1 MKKFTAIS
9 LALLM
14 LLSLCACGAKSE
26 YAAAPQAAPA
36 AAYSASYD
44 MAATEEAAYYD
55 NGSGFASG
63 AMPAEEPAAEP
74 TEMEGGSEPDSA
86 AADIDPD
93 KIIYSANATVETTDF
108 DGTVK
113 GVNDL
118 VKAHGGFI
126 ESSSVNGTNYYNKSR
141 GYQSSRSA
149 SFTIRIP
156 SADFNTV
163 MNSLS
168 TLGNVPYTYTFSEN
182 ISSRYYDTQAR
193 LNAYKTQEQ
202 SLLKMMELAE
212 TVEDVIAI
220 EDKLSDIRYNI
231 ESLQT
236 RLNGWDRQVNFS
248 TIDLEVQEVREYTPE
263 TVEQPGYGKQLW
275 LSLKDGLEGVA
286 EFFKDFLVW
295 FVGALPALIVLAV
308 LFFVFRPL
316 LRKAND
322 KRKARREAKKA
333 EKAAK

>member
-1 MKKFTAIS
+1 MKKLTSIL
-9 LALLM
+9 LATLM

-26 YAAAPQAAPA
+26 YAAEAPA
-36 AAYSASYD
+36 AAPAYSASYD
-44 MAATEEAAYYD
+44 MAAAEEAGYYD
-55 NGSGFASG
+55 NGGFATG
-63 AMPAEEPAAEP
+63 AMPTEEPAEAE
-74 TEMEGGSEPDSA
+74 SA
-86 AADIDPD
+86 AGETAPDINPD
-93 KIIYSANATVETTDF
+93 KIIYSASATVETTDF

-113 GVNDL
+113 GVNAL

-149 SFTIRIP
+149 SFTVRIP

-168 TLGNVPYTYTFSEN
+168 TLGNVPYTYTFTEN

-202 SLLKMMELAE
+202 SLLKMMELAGS
-212 TVEDVIAI
+212 VEDIIAI
-220 EDKLSDIRYNI
+220 EDKLSEIRYNI

-236 RLNGWDRQVNFS
+236 NLNSWDRQVNYS
-248 TIDLEVQEVREYTPE
+248 TINLEVQEVREYTPE

-275 LSLKDGLEGVA
+275 MSLKDGLTGVG

-295 FVGALPALIVLAV
+295 FVGALPTLIVITA
-308 LFFVFRPL
+308 LFFVLRPVVKKL
-316 LRKAND
+316 SA
-322 KRKARREAKKA
+322 KRKAKKA
-333 EKAAK
+333 SKEC

>member
-26 YAAAPQAAPA
+26 YAATAPQAAPA
-36 AAYSASYD
+36 VAYNASYD
-44 MAATEEAAYYD
+44 MAPAEEAGYYD
-55 NGSGFASG
+55 TAGGFSSG
-63 AMPAEEPAAEP
+63 AMPAEEPAEAE
-74 TEMEGGSEPDSA
+74 SEPDAA
-86 AADIDPD
+86 AADINPD
-93 KIIYSANATVETTDF
+93 KIVYSASATVETTDF

-113 GVNDL
+113 GVNEL
-118 VKAHGGFI
+118 VKAHGGFV

-156 SADFNTV
+156 SGDFNTV
-163 MNSLS
+163 MSSLS
-168 TLGNVPYTYTFSEN
+168 TLGNVPYTYTYTEN

-202 SLLKMMELAE
+202 SLLRMMELAE

-236 RLNGWDRQVNFS
+236 RLNSWDRQVNYS
-248 TIDLEVQEVREYTPE
+248 TINLDVQEVREYTPE

-275 LSLKDGLEGVA
+275 MSLKDGLEGVG

-295 FVGALPALIVLAV
+295 LVGALPTLLVLTV
-308 LFFVFRPL
+308 LFFVLRPL
-316 LRKAND
+316 LRKAGE

-333 EKAAK
+333 EKNS

>member
-1 MKKFTAIS
+1 MKKLTSIL
-9 LALLM
+9 LATLM

-26 YAAAPQAAPA
+26 YAAEAPA
-36 AAYSASYD
+36 AAPAYSASYD
-44 MAATEEAAYYD
+44 MAAAEEAGYYD
-55 NGSGFASG
+55 NGGFATG
-63 AMPAEEPAAEP
+63 AMPTEEPAEAE
-74 TEMEGGSEPDSA
+74 SA
-86 AADIDPD
+86 AGQTTAADINPD
-93 KIIYSANATVETTDF
+93 KIIYSASATVETTDF

-113 GVNDL
+113 GVNAL

-141 GYQSSRSA
+141 GYQSTRSA

-156 SADFNTV
+156 SGDFNTV

-168 TLGNVPYTYTFSEN
+168 TLGNVPYTYTFTEN
-182 ISSRYYDTQAR
+182 ISARYYDTQAR

-212 TVEDVIAI
+212 SVEDIIAI
-220 EDKLSDIRYNI
+220 EDKLSEIRYNI

-236 RLNGWDRQVNFS
+236 TLNGWDRQVNYS
-248 TIDLEVQEVREYTPE
+248 TINLEVQEVREYTPE
-263 TVEQPGYGKQLW
+263 TVERPGYGKQLW
-275 LSLKDGLEGVA
+275 MSLKDGLAGVGD
-286 EFFKDFLVW
+286 FFSNFLVW
-295 FVGALPALIVLAV
+295 FVGALPTLAVLTV

-322 KRKARREAKKA
+322 RRKARREAKKA
-333 EKAAK
+333 AKE

>member
-14 LLSLCACGAKSE
+14 LLSLCACGAKNS
-26 YAAAPQAAPA
+26 YSAAPQAAPA

-44 MAATEEAAYYD
+44 MAAAEEAAYYD
-55 NGSGFASG
+55 SGFAAG
-63 AMPAEEPAAEP
+63 AEMPAEEPAEAVS
-74 TEMEGGSEPDSA
+74 GSDATDPG
-86 AADIDPD
+86 IDPD
-93 KIIYSANATVETTDF
+93 KIIYSASATVETTDF

-113 GVNDL
+113 GVNEL

-141 GYQSSRSA
+141 GYQSTRSA

-156 SADFNTV
+156 SGDFNTV

-168 TLGNVPYTYTFSEN
+168 TLGNVPYTYTFTEN

-193 LNAYKTQEQ
+193 LNAYKTQEE
-202 SLLKMMELAE
+202 SLLRMMELAE
-212 TVEDVIAI
+212 SVEDVIAI

-248 TIDLEVQEVREYTPE
+248 TINLEVQEVREYTPE

-275 LSLKDGLEGVA
+275 LSLKDGLTGVGD
-286 EFFKDFLVW
+286 FFKNFLVW
-295 FVGALPALIVLAV
+295 FVGALPALIVLTA

-333 EKAAK
+333 EKASK

>member
-1 MKKFTAIS
+1 MKKFTSLLLAI
-9 LALLM
+9 LM

-26 YAAAPQAAPA
+26 YATAPQAAPP
-36 AAYSASYD
+36 AYSAAYD
-44 MAATEEAAYYD
+44 MAAAEEEGDYD
-55 NGSGFASG
+55 NAGGFATG
-63 AMPAEEPAAEP
+63 AMPAEEPAEAE
-74 TEMEGGSEPDSA
+74 SEPDTA
-86 AADIDPD
+86 TADINPD
-93 KIIYSANATVETTDF
+93 KIIYSASATVETTDF

-113 GVNDL
+113 GVNEL

-149 SFTIRIP
+149 SFVIRIP

-163 MNSLS
+163 MSSLS
-168 TLGNVPYTYTFSEN
+168 TLGNVPYTYTFTKN

-202 SLLKMMELAE
+202 SLLRMMELAE

-220 EDKLSDIRYNI
+220 EDKLSDIRYSI

-236 RLNGWDRQVNFS
+236 RLNGWDRQVNYS
-248 TIDLEVQEVREYTPE
+248 SIDLEVQEVREYTSE

-275 LSLKDGLEGVA
+275 MSLKDGLEVVG

-295 FVGALPALIVLAV
+295 FVGALPTLSVLTV
-308 LFFVFRPL
+308 LFFLFRPL
-316 LRKAND
+316 LRKAKD
-322 KRKARREAKKA
+322 RRKARREAKKD
-333 EKAAK
+333 ERNN